1 MKDGAFK
8 KGQGA
13 GGAPAHILGES
24 HRGEEED
31 EERGEEIDELHLVGV
46 LVFWRLVWSVEVLLA
61 LGMGRFC
68 FKIEV
73 NTSNLIERRIFF
85 LNLKLCVLSVC
96 VQRVPKIVK

>member
-1 MKDGAFK
+1 MRNVVRRLMSC
-8 KGQGA
+8 
-13 GGAPAHILGES
+13 IL
-24 HRGEEED
+24 
-31 EERGEEIDELHLVGV
+31 
-46 LVFWRLVWSVEVLLA
+46 LVFWCLVWSVEVFVA
-61 LGMGRFC
+61 LGMGKFC